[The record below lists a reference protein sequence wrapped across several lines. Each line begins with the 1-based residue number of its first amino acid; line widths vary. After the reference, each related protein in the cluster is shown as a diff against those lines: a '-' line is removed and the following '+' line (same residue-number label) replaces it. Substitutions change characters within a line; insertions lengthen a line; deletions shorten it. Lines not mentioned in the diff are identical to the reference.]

1 MRAKVPPA
9 TCFPHNTNAK
19 RILRRSDTASTHTQ
33 EGKISRKKKKIPF
46 RQISEFLVGPNVEN
60 GGAAPSDNLSADI
73 GAAPPPAPPP
83 SRVGLAPG
91 GLAAAPNE
99 CNMVMMHSHSFQSP
113 RKHNMPISS
122 VLITARFQGGKVKG
136 EYKQPQL

>member
-19 RILRRSDTASTHTQ
+19 RILRRSDTVSTRTQ
-33 EGKISRKKKKIPF
+33 EGKISRKEKKIPF
-46 RQISEFLVGPNVEN
+46 RQISEFRVGPNVEN
-60 GGAAPSDNLSADI
+60 GGAAPSDNLL
-73 GAAPPPAPPP
+73 GPLHLRRPPAPALLP
-83 SRVGLAPG
+83 SWLGTG